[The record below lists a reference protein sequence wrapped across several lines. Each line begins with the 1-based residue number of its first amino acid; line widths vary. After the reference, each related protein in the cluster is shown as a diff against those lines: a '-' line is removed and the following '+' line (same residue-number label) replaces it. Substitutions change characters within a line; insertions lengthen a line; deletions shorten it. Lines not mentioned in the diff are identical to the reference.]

1 MEVIIIA
8 WPHCETARIVKG
20 TNPRLK
26 VNINILHHRTVH
38 NAMSETTETTWLTLS
53 DGKSFSRLLYPNP
66 VCFLGTLSHRNTN
79 NDDDVNNNAIVIRQ
93 PSPAVQTKNVM
104 VLSWLTAVNNEGSFV
119 FAINRRRYTAR
130 ILNLHNRHFTLSVPV
145 RGMEELVLN
154 VGAVSGQVVD
164 KFRREEQ
171 EPKQREPQSL
181 DSTTVDNDDFSSS
194 SRRIKRKLLAENG
207 VPGLHSEPFDQSFAI
222 RDTVAQMACEITG
235 TLRTSDTD
243 NDDNDEEHVIYRARV
258 VTARVDTNYWDGEKL
273 LFRAMTAVT
282 PPYLTFFGSQTFG
295 YVYGP

>member
-1 MEVIIIA
+1 LASLRDSKECQKDESTFEGEYKHV
-8 WPHCETARIVKG
+8 PPSTDDK
-20 TNPRLK
+20 
-26 VNINILHHRTVH
+26 
-38 NAMSETTETTWLTLS
+38 AMSEGTETTWLTLS

-66 VCFLGTLSHRNTN
+66 VCFLGTLSHRNN
-79 NDDDVNNNAIVIRQ
+79 NNDDVNNNAIEHRQ
-93 PSPAVQTKNVM
+93 PSPAVQKKNVM

-154 VGAVSGQVVD
+154 VGAVSGQVVN
-164 KFRREEQ
+164 KFRQEE
-171 EPKQREPQSL
+171 EESKQREPQLL
-181 DSTTVDNDDFSSS
+181 DSTTVNNDDFSSS
-194 SRRIKRKLLAENG
+194 SRRKKRKLLAENG
-207 VPGLHSEPFDQSFAI
+207 VPGLDSEPFDQSFAI
-222 RDTVAQMACEITG
+222 RDTVAQMACEITS

-243 NDDNDEEHVIYRARV
+243 NDDDKEHVIYRARV
-258 VTARVDTNYWDGEKL
+258 VTARVDTNYWDAEKL
-273 LFRAMTAVT
+273 LFRPMTAVT